1 MDSAIKTCYDA
12 RAYIVNTIAA
22 LEMILSAGLV
32 TSDQERKLLEMA
44 HRNANAALKTVDLL
58 FESLCATPAPA
69 NT

>member
-22 LEMILSAGLV
+22 LEMILSAGFV

>member
-1 MDSAIKTCYDA
+1 MDTAIKTCYDA

-44 HRNANAALKTVDLL
+44 HNNANAALKTVDLL
-58 FESLCATPAPA
+58 FESLCTTPAPA